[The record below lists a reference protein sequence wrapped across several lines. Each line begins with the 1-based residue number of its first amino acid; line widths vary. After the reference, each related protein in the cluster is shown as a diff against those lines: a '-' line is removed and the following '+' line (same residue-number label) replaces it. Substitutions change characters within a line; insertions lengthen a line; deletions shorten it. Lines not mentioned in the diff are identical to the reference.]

1 MSLTIKNSN
10 RSIKRSIE
18 TQKNAQPF
26 LPKRS
31 MRSLKCKEKKRKE
44 IKTKEED
51 VEDVE
56 AVEDVEDVEF
66 ANQFNDSM
74 NISTKR
80 RRVDDV

>member
-31 MRSLKCKEKKRKE
+31 MRSLKCKEKKRNEGRVNK
-44 IKTKEED
+44 KRR

-56 AVEDVEDVEF
+56 KVEKFV
-66 ANQFNDSM
+66 NQFA
-74 NISTKR
+74 KR
-80 RRVDDV
+80 LRIDDE